1 MGSRRVGTSSSRAA
15 DPTSAGGGGAG
26 GGSSGGTNFG
36 SRLGSTS
43 GANCVSFARELAPSP
58 FGDGASGARSSA
70 VGQAGVSGFG
80 SSGDRTGP
88 AARPPLTRS
97 SRLIGWSSGTSPPW
111 FGTGSYDGGAGGGGG
126 ADGGV
131 GANVCVWSKSERA
144 AGIGMLGIDIDVS

>member
-1 MGSRRVGTSSSRAA
+1 MGSRRVGTSSSRADA
-15 DPTSAGGGGAG
+15 PTSSTGGGGG

-43 GANCVSFARELAPSP
+43 GANRWSAAFELAPSP
-58 FGDGASGARSSA
+58 FVDGVSGARSSA

-80 SSGDRTGP
+80 RSGDRNGP

-111 FGTGSYDGGAGGGGG
+111 FGTGECVGGGGG
-126 ADGGV
+126 ASGGTR
-131 GANVCVWSKSERA
+131 GGGRRWCESR
-144 AGIGMLGIDIDVS
+144 G